1 MYGLPLPLLDLSL
14 KMKRRNTRSSI
25 KQLTVCAML
34 TALGVILM
42 GIGTLVE
49 VLDISTAVIASCCVV
64 IALIEYGKGTPWM
77 VYAAISVLSF
87 LLLPNKF
94 PAMIFT
100 LFVGFYPIL
109 KEKLDKKHKVIRWV
123 LKELIFNVCLAIIIL
138 LYMLLFFESATLA
151 IPLPLII
158 VVAVILCEV
167 VFVMYDIALD
177 KMIDFYVIK
186 LRHRLKLK

>member
-1 MYGLPLPLLDLSL
+1 
-14 KMKRRNTRSSI
+14 
-25 KQLTVCAML
+25 ML

-42 GIGTLVE
+42 GVGTLIE

-167 VFVMYDIALD
+167 VFVMYDIALE

-186 LRHRLKLK
+186 LRHRFKFK

>member
-1 MYGLPLPLLDLSL
+1 
-14 KMKRRNTRSSI
+14 MKRKNTRSSL
-25 KQLTVCAML
+25 KQLTVCSML

-64 IALIEYGKGTPWM
+64 IALIEYGKGAPWM

-123 LKELIFNVCLAIIIL
+123 LKELIFNVCLAIIIM

-186 LRHRLKLK
+186 LRHRFKFK